1 MSESSKE
8 GRSSAKLDLDTYV
21 SVSWCNDPAR
31 DITMEQFIS
40 LPKQQFD
47 DVLYILPHRVLPR
60 RWITI
65 RKNIAAQFHSPSKII
80 YNYIARLC
88 VHVCVIGEQVI
99 KKETDYAILQPD
111 KLFSRT

>member
-8 GRSSAKLDLDTYV
+8 GRRSAKLDLDTYV

-47 DVLYILPHRVLPR
+47 DVLYILRYFASSC
-60 RWITI
+60 ITPTLDNNQ
-65 RKNIAAQFHSPSKII
+65 KKI
-80 YNYIARLC
+80 
-88 VHVCVIGEQVI
+88 
-99 KKETDYAILQPD
+99 
-111 KLFSRT
+111 